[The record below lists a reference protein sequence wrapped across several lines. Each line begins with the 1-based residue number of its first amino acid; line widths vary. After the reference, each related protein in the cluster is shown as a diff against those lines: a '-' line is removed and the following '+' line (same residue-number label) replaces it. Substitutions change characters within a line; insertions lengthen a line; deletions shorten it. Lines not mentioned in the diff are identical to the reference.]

1 MDHLEPQLIP
11 HRVQARPLVGRAA
24 QLAQLT
30 DAAAQARAEFR
41 LVEVV
46 GEPGAGK
53 TRLLA
58 EFTAARPALKGRA
71 AAQERD
77 VPFAPL
83 VDALVDQVDGT
94 LADRLSEPEAQ
105 LLATVFPVL
114 SKKPATDIP
123 KARLYRAMRSLL
135 RALAVAPTIV
145 VLDDMHWADESTVE
159 LVDYLVRHPL
169 PAPVLLVVAYRPH
182 QVSFRLSK
190 ALAEH
195 AVRVDLGPLSAADA
209 HQLLGPAL
217 SQHTRERLY
226 EASGGNPFYLDTL
239 ARTRTQDDRVE
250 LPEPARATLAA
261 ELAGL
266 AEPEALVAK
275 SAAVVGDTFEPSL
288 IAHVAGV
295 PESVVLQAFD
305 DLVARDV
312 LREVEGSG
320 RFRFRHSLVRH
331 VAYNSAAAGW
341 RHGAHARI
349 AAYLAKVGAPATRRA
364 EHVLKSAKYGD
375 QTAVDTLTAAARA
388 VAANKP
394 ATAATWFEAALQL
407 AVDDNVTVRAE
418 LAFCQGIS
426 GRIMPALETFGTA
439 LRALSPD
446 DRAWAASFASLLAHL
461 RGEYDWARLLLT
473 AELNRQPDL
482 DAEATA
488 PLRLQL
494 VLDAALRG
502 DVQSAKPFLDAA
514 PSDDRNRWTV
524 PFAALDAYIKTA
536 EGNRFAAVPAVLAA
550 ARLVDAS
557 DDDEFLRWLPAIHML
572 CWAEVLIGE
581 HRLALRHFT
590 KSVTLARDNG
600 HLYFMPQ
607 LLHGQSFAYVIAG
620 RIADG
625 LAAADE
631 ALESTHPQ
639 VSSRGVLMGVWCQLN
654 SWRGQHA
661 SAIRAGR
668 RAIAK
673 IGAGNPMFA
682 SFARN
687 QLLLAQV
694 HAGNYAAAVEE
705 ILAAAGGPELP
716 AIDPFTRLISY
727 ALLAKA
733 DALRGNH
740 ARARQWAESAGRLAD
755 ERLDLDLV
763 FADLAWAYADS
774 DADKALTAAAAAERI
789 GMPLWEATARLLAGT
804 CLARDGHRD
813 QALRELQAAAAI
825 FNVCEATE
833 LHASAVREQRRLGVR
848 VPHTGALANTLS
860 PRELDVAELVCA
872 GSTNQQIAEKL
883 VLSVRTVETHLT
895 HIFAKLGVTNRAG
908 VARVLASQA
917 ED

>member
-1 MDHLEPQLIP
+1 MDHLEPHLVP
-11 HRVQARPLVGRAA
+11 HRVPARPLVGRAA

-30 DAAAQARAEFR
+30 DAAAQARTEFR

-46 GEPGAGK
+46 GEPGTGK
-53 TRLLA
+53 SRLLA
-58 EFTAARPALKGRA
+58 EFTASRPALRGRA
-71 AAQERD
+71 AAQEQD

-83 VDALVDQVDGT
+83 VDALVDQVDAT

-135 RALAVAPTIV
+135 RALAVAPTVV

-169 PAPVLLVVAYRPH
+169 PAPVLLVVAHRPH

-209 HQLLGPAL
+209 QQLLGPML
-217 SQHTRERLY
+217 SQHARDRLY
-226 EASGGNPFYLDTL
+226 EDSGGNPFYLDTL
-239 ARTRTQDDRVE
+239 ARMRTQDDHVE

-266 AEPEALVAK
+266 AETEALVAK

-288 IAHVAGV
+288 IAHVAEV
-295 PESVVLQAFD
+295 PEHVVLQAFD

-349 AAYLAKVGAPATRRA
+349 AAYLAKVGAPAARRA
-364 EHVLKSAKYGD
+364 EHVLRSAKYGD
-375 QTAVDTLTAAARA
+375 QEAVDTLTAAARA
-388 VAANKP
+388 VATHQP
-394 ATAATWFEAALQL
+394 ATAAAWFEAALHL
-407 AVDDNVTVRAE
+407 SVDDDVRVRAE

-439 LRALSPD
+439 LRGLPPD

-473 AELNRQPDL
+473 AELNRQPDP
-482 DAEATA
+482 DSEAAA

-514 PSDDRNRWTV
+514 PSDDRDRWTV
-524 PFAALDAYIKTA
+524 PFAALDAYVKTA

-572 CWAEVLIGE
+572 GWAEVLIGE

-590 KSVTLARDNG
+590 KSVTLARENG

-620 RIADG
+620 RTADG

-631 ALESTHPQ
+631 ALESTLPQ
-639 VSSRGVLMGVWCQLN
+639 VGSRGVLQGVWCQLN

-668 RAIAK
+668 RAVAK
-673 IGAGNPMFA
+673 TDNLMFA

-694 HAGNYAAAVEE
+694 HAGNYATAVEE
-705 ILAAAGGPELP
+705 TLAAAGGPELP
-716 AIDPFTRLISY
+716 AIDPFTRLVSY

-733 DALRGNH
+733 DALDGNH
-740 ARARQWAESAGRLAD
+740 ARARQWAQSAGRLAD

-763 FADLAWAYADS
+763 FADLAWAYADG

-813 QALRELQAAAAI
+813 QALRELQAASAI

-833 LHASAVREQRRLGVR
+833 LHTNAVREQRRLGVR

>member
-11 HRVQARPLVGRAA
+11 HRAQGRPLVGRAA
-24 QLAQLT
+24 QLARLT
-30 DAAAQARAEFR
+30 DTAAQARSEFR

-46 GEPGAGK
+46 GEPGMGK
-53 TRLLA
+53 SRLLA
-58 EFTAARPALKGRA
+58 EFTASRPALRGRA

-83 VDALVDQVDGT
+83 VDALVDQVDAS

-105 LLATVFPVL
+105 LLAAVFPVL
-114 SKKPATDIP
+114 SKKPVTEVP
-123 KARLYRAMRSLL
+123 RARLYRAVRSLL
-135 RALAVAPTIV
+135 RALAVAPTVV

-159 LVDYLVRHPL
+159 LIDYLVRHPL

-217 SQHTRERLY
+217 SQHMRDRLY
-226 EASGGNPFYLDTL
+226 EESGGNPFYLDTL

-250 LPEPARATLAA
+250 LPEAARATLAA

-266 AEPEALVAK
+266 AQPEALVAR
-275 SAAVVGDTFEPSL
+275 SAAVVGDTFEPAL
-288 IAHVAGV
+288 IAHVAEV
-295 PESVVLQAFD
+295 SEHVVLQAFD

-320 RFRFRHSLVRH
+320 RFRFRHSLVRQ
-331 VAYNSAAAGW
+331 VAYDSAAAGW

-349 AAYLAKVGAPATRRA
+349 AAYLAKVGAPAARRA

-388 VAANKP
+388 VATHQP
-394 ATAATWFEAALQL
+394 ALAAAWFEAALHL
-407 AVDDNVTVRAE
+407 AVDDDIKVRTE

-439 LRALSPD
+439 LRALPPD

-473 AELNRQPDL
+473 AELNRQPDPDS
-482 DAEATA
+482 DAAA

-502 DVQSAKPFLDAA
+502 DIQAAKPFLDAA

-524 PFAALDAYIKTA
+524 PFAALDAYIKA
-536 EGNRFAAVPAVLAA
+536 ADGNRFAAVPVVLAA

-607 LLHGQSFAYVIAG
+607 LLHGQAFAYVVAG
-620 RIADG
+620 RTADG

-631 ALESTHPQ
+631 ALEATHPQ
-639 VSSRGVLMGVWCQLN
+639 VGSRGVLMGVWCQLN
-654 SWRGQHA
+654 SWRGQHP

-673 IGAGNPMFA
+673 IGSGNPMFA
-682 SFARN
+682 ALARN

-694 HAGNYAAAVEE
+694 HAGNYAAAVDEM
-705 ILAAAGGPELP
+705 LAAGGPELS
-716 AIDPFTRLISY
+716 AIDPFNRLISFF
-727 ALLAKA
+727 LLARA
-733 DALRGNH
+733 EALRGDH
-740 ARARQWAESAGRLAD
+740 TAARQWAERAGRLAD

-763 FADLAWAYADS
+763 FLDLAWAYADS

-813 QALRELQAAAAI
+813 QALRELQVAAAI
-825 FNVCEATE
+825 FNVSEATE
-833 LHASAVREQRRLGVR
+833 LHAAAVREQRRLGVR

-908 VARVLASQA
+908 VARVLASQS